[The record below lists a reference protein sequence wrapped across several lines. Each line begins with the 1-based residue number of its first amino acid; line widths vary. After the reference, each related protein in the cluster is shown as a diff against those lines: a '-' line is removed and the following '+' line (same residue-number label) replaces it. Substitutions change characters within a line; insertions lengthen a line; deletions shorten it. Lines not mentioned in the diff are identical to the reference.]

1 MTARAVRASAA
12 GGAVVLVALHLWLAR
27 GRTDFLLADGTG
39 YLANARWL
47 AGHADGTWQGAAAF
61 YHAGWSLLVAP
72 AYMVTRDPDA
82 IHAYVILLNALLAT
96 GSALAC
102 AVVARRVFDLPARWA
117 LLAGLVAGT
126 YPAVLLQSGFEWSE
140 SLYALLFPLFVLA
153 AHRLVQR
160 PSPAAAAVTG
170 LAAAALNATHPK
182 GIGVV
187 AATLLALVVFGW
199 RRALPRRE
207 VAVGLAALVLGFLAT
222 RLLHGA
228 MQDALYDESAA
239 AIEGGVLGRLKDP
252 ALLWGT
258 FQRAWGQSW
267 YLAVATL
274 GLAPFGLWASWRHLD
289 RRTSAFVLGSVALV
303 FAASSL
309 QMSDGTRVDHLVYGR
324 YVEGFV
330 PLLLVAGI
338 AGLAGRERWTLRL
351 AAAGAAGTAVLGVL
365 ALLFNGVDRFTGD
378 VMPLNVLG
386 VLVYQTSRDE
396 VLVLLITAVAVV
408 AMIAFALVHRA
419 RPAVAL
425 LLLAGFFVTSSA
437 AVEARTLRPWSS
449 FWMRV
454 SEIPDVIERIDDDG
468 DERVAYA
475 LESHDVDA
483 ANAYQLELADRGGL
497 AFFTGQPPRDA
508 ELVIAAPRWD
518 DAPSGARLVY
528 VESPPFE
535 QALWVLPGSLQDEL
549 DDRGLLLPEQTSAP
563 LPEAAQRAELSI
575 DGHTVHVRNAGEGS
589 WLPVGPIPGVVEGT
603 VRLGAR
609 WFDTDGVEV
618 ASETAEL
625 PRVLL
630 PGDEAGVRLR
640 LDPDLAPGEYRLVIA
655 LRQESV
661 TWWDDS
667 AVERQVVVRS

>member
-1 MTARAVRASAA
+1 VTARAIRASAA
-12 GGAVVLVALHLWLAR
+12 GGAVVLIALHLWLAR
-27 GRTDFLLADGTG
+27 GRSDFLLADGTG

-72 AYMVTRDPDA
+72 AYVVTRDPDA
-82 IHAYVILLNALLAT
+82 IHTYVIILNALLAT
-96 GSALAC
+96 GSAIAC
-102 AVVARRVFDLPARWA
+102 ALVARRVFELPARWS

-140 SLYALLFPLFVLA
+140 SLYALLFPLFVLV

-160 PSPAAAAVTG
+160 PSPVVAAGTG

-187 AATLLALVVFGW
+187 AAIALALVAFAW
-199 RRALPRRE
+199 RRSLPRRE
-207 VAVGLAALVLGFLAT
+207 IAIAMAALVVGFAAT

-228 MQDALYDESAA
+228 LQDALYDDSAA
-239 AIEGGVLGRLKDP
+239 AIEGGVLSRLREP

-274 GLAPFGLWASWRHLD
+274 GLAPLGVWATWRQVD
-289 RRTSAFVLGSVALV
+289 RRTSTLVLGSIVLV
-303 FAASSL
+303 FAASCL

-330 PLLLVAGI
+330 PVLLVAGV
-338 AGLAGRERWTLRL
+338 AGLVGRERWSLRL
-351 AAAGAAGTAVLGVL
+351 AAAGAAGLAVLGVL

-396 VLVLLITAVAVV
+396 VLVVLVTALAIAGMVAVA
-408 AMIAFALVHRA
+408 IVHRA
-419 RPAVAL
+419 RPAAAL
-425 LLLAGFFVTSSA
+425 VVLAGFFVASSA
-437 AVEARTLRPWSS
+437 AVEARTLQPWSS

-454 SEIPDVIERIDDDG
+454 SDIPEVVERIDDDA
-468 DERVAYA
+468 RVAYA
-475 LESHDVDA
+475 LEAHDVDA

-497 AFFTGQPPRDA
+497 TFFDRRVPDGFDLAIATPRWN
-508 ELVIAAPRWD
+508 AAPKG
-518 DAPSGARLVY
+518 SRLAY
-528 VESPPFE
+528 VESPPFD
-535 QALWVLPGSLQDEL
+535 QALWVLPGALQDEL
-549 DDRGLLLPEQTSAP
+549 AERGLLLPEQTSAP
-563 LPEAAQRAELSI
+563 LPADAQRAELSI
-575 DGHTVHVRNAGEGS
+575 DGNTVHVRNVGRGS
-589 WLPVGPIPGVVEGT
+589 WLPVGPIAGVVEGT

-609 WFDTDGVEV
+609 WFDADGVEV

-630 PGDEAGVRLR
+630 PGDDADVHLR
-640 LDPDLAPGEYRLVIA
+640 LEPELGPGEYTLVIA

-661 TWWDDS
+661 AWWDDS
-667 AVERQVVVRS
+667 AIERQVVVRS